1 MRICRVIALFVVF
14 EKFGSVLRVLELFF
28 LFWKL
33 NFQAV
38 IKSAASAASPT
49 AWELHGSA
57 RATGDGGTTGTAGRR
72 IGSGDGF
79 GALPCN
85 SQAVGETALAADLIT
100 A

>member
-1 MRICRVIALFVVF
+1 MSVIVPSGA
-14 EKFGSVLRVLELFF
+14 GCP
-28 LFWKL
+28 KL

-57 RATGDGGTTGTAGRR
+57 RTPSSAGGDGLRVPVVEA
-72 IGSGDGF
+72 
-79 GALPCN
+79 
-85 SQAVGETALAADLIT
+85 ALAARLIT

>member
-1 MRICRVIALFVVF
+1 MGLVTLVKRP
-14 EKFGSVLRVLELFF
+14 
-28 LFWKL
+28 

-57 RATGDGGTTGTAGRR
+57 RTKASAA
-72 IGSGDGF
+72 SDGF

-85 SQAVGETALAADLIT
+85 SQAVGEAALAANLIT